1 MKNKKIYI
9 VFCILLVIII
19 LLTVTKEMQNDTFFT
34 IASGKHILQDG
45 YDNVDHLTWH
55 ENLGFYKLRW
65 AFDVAIAFIYN
76 TFGFAGIYAFVVL
89 IACLTA
95 FSLFNILLKQK
106 NNIVLSFI
114 ATAISICY

>member
-1 MKNKKIYI
+1 MIHFLLLQQVNIYCKK
-9 VFCILLVIII
+9 
-19 LLTVTKEMQNDTFFT
+19 
-34 IASGKHILQDG
+34 
-45 YDNVDHLTWH
+45 DNVDHLTWH

-106 NNIVLSFI
+106 NLKIMNIEI
-114 ATAISICY
+114 IIYGEIK

>member
-1 MKNKKIYI
+1 MKNKKLYI
-9 VFCILLVIII
+9 VFSMLLIVII
-19 LLTVTKEMQNDTFFT
+19 LMTVTKEMQNDTFFT
-34 IASGKHILQDG
+34 IATGEHILQEG

-106 NNIVLSFI
+106 NNIVG
-114 ATAISICY
+114 